1 MTYRYTVLLERGASE
16 DVWVATVP
24 TLPGCVTQ
32 VASLE
37 EALARAQEAAAG
49 HIESLVAL
57 GEPVPTESEP
67 SIIASVAID
76 IDPSTSASLAG
87 AAD

>member
-1 MTYRYTVLLERGASE
+1 MTYRYTVLVERGASE

-32 VASLE
+32 GRSIE

-49 HIESLVAL
+49 HVETLIAL
-57 GEPVPTESEP
+57 GEPVPTEAEG
-67 SIIASVAID
+67 SIVTSVAID
-76 IDPSTSASLAG
+76 IDPATTAALAG
-87 AAD
+87 VAD